1 MPLFELKSL
10 SQTCV
15 LENAT
20 DDYRSARKV
29 GQFRIGEKAAYL
41 PGFPGTRY
49 VPYDA
54 VSHAWTK
61 KTTITVKGCCGKA
74 LPMVRFRLFY
84 DGEFYQDFMFDKLED
99 ANTALDILHTARPDI
114 PLERESAEWRA
125 V

>member
-1 MPLFELKSL
+1 MPLCELKSL
-10 SQTCV
+10 AQTCV

-61 KTTITVKGCCGKA
+61 KTSITVKGCCGKA
-74 LPMVRFRLFY
+74 LPMIRLRMYY
-84 DGEFYQDFMFDKLED
+84 DGDFYQDFMFDKLED
-99 ANTALDILHTARPDI
+99 ADAVLDGLQAARPELI
-114 PLERESAEWRA
+114 LERATEMPRT

>member
-1 MPLFELKSL
+1 MKSL

-29 GQFRIGEKAAYL
+29 GQFRMGEKAAYL

-61 KTTITVKGCCGKA
+61 KTSITVKGCCGKA
-74 LPMVRFRLFY
+74 LPMIRLRMYY
-84 DGEFYQDFMFDKLED
+84 DGEFYQDFRFDKLED
-99 ANTALDILHTARPDI
+99 ADAVLDGLQAARPELI
-114 PLERESAEWRA
+114 LERATEMPRT

>member
-61 KTTITVKGCCGKA
+61 KTSITVKGCCGKM

-84 DGEFYQDFMFDKLED
+84 DGEFYQDFMFDKLEE
-99 ANTALDILHTARPDI
+99 ANDALDALQAARPDI
-114 PLERESAEWRA
+114 PVERETAETRT

>member
-61 KTTITVKGCCGKA
+61 KTSITVKGCCGKA
-74 LPMVRFRLFY
+74 LPMVRFRMFY
-84 DGEFYQDFMFDKLED
+84 DGEFYKDFLFEKRSEVEKVLER
-99 ANTALDILHTARPDI
+99 ARTCRPDLPI
-114 PLERESAEWRA
+114 DTCDPFQGF
-125 V
+125 